1 VSDEPD
7 QPGQRAAAEY
17 LRQLLLKPGPYRD
30 EWRQH
35 VGRPRDGIINQLA
48 VAEVLAGYLHAAPRG
63 TGDADIAAYQLRDTV
78 AQALAGRQL
87 SRPSLQ
93 LFIGAFGLTPDDAAR
108 AWRLWNGAPTIR
120 VLAGTRGLPATT
132 EDDVARALGP
142 RRHQTLSLHD
152 HVWVAAD
159 GRIDRHHVIQV
170 VEAACDGVDRIPFAG
185 DTSVLTLEVGQGCR
199 DVTGRVRE
207 IGGGVFVTEIRLA
220 RTLAAG
226 ETTTLEYWVTWRVDG
241 NLDNPAEREY
251 RRAVMSRLESYELR
265 VEFHPAKLPQDVW
278 WAQWEGIDGDVVT
291 RERASPDSQRSVQRY
306 LQSLEK
312 TVAGFY
318 WTWPQG

>member
-1 VSDEPD
+1 VSHMPS

-30 EWRQH
+30 AWRQH
-35 VGRPRDGIINQLA
+35 VSRPRDAIINQLA

-78 AQALAGRQL
+78 SQALAGRQL
-87 SRPSLQ
+87 SRPALL
-93 LFIGAFGLTPDDAAR
+93 LFIGAFGLTQEDTAR

-120 VLAGTRGLPATT
+120 VLAGQRGVPATT
-132 EDDVARALGP
+132 EDSVARALGP

-159 GRIDRHHVIQV
+159 GRIDRHRVIQV
-170 VEAACDGVDRIPFAG
+170 IEAAADGVDRIPFAG
-185 DTSVLTLEVGQGCR
+185 DTSVLTLEVGQGCQEIA
-199 DVTGRVRE
+199 GHVRE

-220 RTLAAG
+220 RTLALG
-226 ETTTLEYWVTWRVDG
+226 ETATLEYWVTWRVAG

-251 RRAVMSRLESYELR
+251 RRAVVGRLESYELR
-265 VEFHPAKLPQDVW
+265 VEFHPVKPPADIW
-278 WAQWEGIDGDVVT
+278 WAQWDGTDGEVVT
-291 RERASPDSQRSVQRY
+291 RERVSPDSQRSVQRY

-312 TVAGFY
+312 TVVGFY
-318 WTWPQG
+318 WTWPQS